1 MKTDANP
8 LPFTTN
14 TRFKTFAYRVILLIT
29 LHWSVIAPAQPL
41 IDMTIDVYGK
51 EFNDFF
57 TPDVES
63 ILDEESESFV
73 VDTKKD
79 TTAVT
84 AEIES
89 VPEPIKLVTE
99 PTVAVKTEKKRL
111 TTKPSSSFE
120 GGVFPADLLEGRIG
134 ISKQIP
140 LDNPS
145 DNLFVIQ
152 IDNLPE
158 LDVTDKV
165 VLKYELEGVQ
175 GKEAVSRS
183 INGRPAFGGYMVKAT
198 KGWTTQE
205 EELNSA
211 WLASGKNEIL
221 FTTPAA
227 MTHQYTIKNV
237 RVEIERGSLDKVQ
250 SLVVLDQDAV
260 RMTKDNQIYIK
271 GFVKGQ
277 HEGALTVLA
286 GNTALRVSGDE
297 FEGLVSVE
305 DIKDKNNILSIRAN
319 DAVGLLGQELII
331 LENHLMEADRLYDLG
346 TANYQTTVS
355 ATIAEQNEAF
365 GFAIDT
371 RGDAFAKANIAVT
384 KLRSIDIAPLESG
397 MRNVT
402 KGSSAYRMSP
412 LKDQNAEEPFKL
424 ALAFNPEMIPNGYT
438 ARDIQTFYFNK
449 KEKGWKTLPKDSLDL
464 QKNVL
469 ISYLTVEETNGGTD
483 YINGVIQTPEAS
495 TTSSFMPTMMSDIK
509 AVNPSAAMTIIAPPS
524 VSQRGNANIS
534 YPIRIPAGRNGMQ
547 PSVGLSYSNEGG
559 NGWLGLGWSMSMPSV
574 SLDTRWGVPTFDPN
588 GESELYSLG
597 GEMLMYPDNFLPH
610 RHEGDDPANYDTTLQ
625 ERGSEIKIF
634 TPRKQGS
641 FAKIERLGGSTSTYY
656 WKVTDASGTISW
668 YGGDD
673 TGIKENSIVRNDDNH
688 IVHWAITK
696 IQDVFGNNMKYTY
709 TNGTLNGNGNLQGGT
724 YFYCDTIT
732 YTGFN
737 ATDGDYQVK
746 FNLDQTVKED
756 VTINGKL
763 GLKWIDPYLLDT
775 IEVTYQG
782 NLIRSYELDY
792 DLGRFTK
799 NLLQWVAEKDK
810 DGNEFYR
817 HDFDYYDDVAANGGN
832 LFKQAVD
839 IDFAFGDF
847 NPSFVGNLG
856 GLIGTSSISTS
867 ENIETG
873 FEVGIAAGIELNA
886 AVTQTD
892 DQTALLSSP
901 FGISW
906 FKSKG
911 KVSLSDINGDGIEDI
926 IVRRQNK
933 LYFKSGILSP
943 DGQEG
948 NGLINSFEEG
958 DFTRIEGVK
967 DFYRSKG
974 SSKTIFGE
982 SLSLKAYGFSA
993 TRRKVK
999 TESEATTYFVDGNGD
1014 NLMDIVRD
1022 NIVYFNRIN
1031 PNNGRPTFHPS
1042 SEETENM
1049 VITAAGI
1056 GGPPIDPVDPE
1067 DELPLDKLDFD
1078 AVRVWVAPR
1087 DGQIEF
1093 TDRVSA
1099 ANPVIYSIE
1108 SQRSD
1113 INSGTP
1119 FRIFLG
1125 QMGSTPTFVNLKF
1138 YENGAPKGLEDQG
1151 ATDDPGLLHVKAGQ
1165 RFYIRLHTTGTNPQ
1179 VELAS
1184 AFSYRPDAT
1193 TLRDENG
1200 ENIRDYIYP
1209 INFFLNSNT
1218 GYVYP
1223 GTGQASISFSPIYLP
1238 VTQTDDIHFKIIQN
1252 VYSEDGS
1259 ISTSTLWDRVIAAG
1273 AVGDPTSSGLIQ
1285 PILND
1290 DPNKRVEILFQ
1301 ALTDN
1306 NPIRWTN
1313 INWNPNIVFTSG
1325 DGGFVT
1331 TDNSQTT
1338 YQVPDFS
1345 AFNATEFTP
1354 VYFHKLEASN
1364 WQNAPQGSI
1373 TVKALPGILTDV
1385 STIFDVGDTGN
1396 FHLLIKNSR
1405 QVFGRI
1411 GIEVL
1416 DGTMT
1421 TIGIGEAIKVFE
1433 GDINENV
1440 NDIARNLYIGY
1451 YADGVQNKA
1460 LVKKYIEATTFE
1472 KSVKFS
1478 YDPNWINANKSYYH
1492 NSIEYYRNDLPTF
1505 GQVYRGWGH
1514 FFYNE
1519 SQGDEDFIGDNYGQL
1534 IDPSILENP
1543 FYNGYINPDDFDS
1556 GALGLPPGEP
1566 TTGELETLFDDLE
1579 TQINNGQINFPEIAV
1594 VSGRANRNPTISRG
1608 NRWIGLSRDQFST
1621 SKVIQNANF
1630 GGGGGGASGDGAG
1643 NSGPFAGILVD
1654 ADDEFGGLDADP
1666 FVGMNAIKKI
1676 EKGATVTYA
1685 GGYGSTVANQTDNV
1699 KQNSSRNNKYSRTI
1713 SDYRD
1718 VNGDGY
1724 PDAIYED
1731 RVTKTNMTGGHI
1743 GQQMTD
1749 FGDTGNAFSTGT
1761 SFSSSS
1767 GAVNDIRNI
1776 AALIKKAP
1784 AGTPAGGGEAAK
1796 STSSGDATSEGSG
1809 TEPAKLWPPSA
1820 NIGINVNVNAS
1831 TKEKATFTDINGD
1844 GLADRV
1850 SINDNTGVVSYRL
1863 NRGGFTNMES
1873 GAEIFPSL
1881 DKLTISKPRGINLS
1895 AGIGGGISNFSQIL
1909 DAPTNESMG
1918 NALAG
1923 SFNFSVGIA
1932 GSAGT
1937 TEHVLMDINGDGLVD
1952 RVTSEN
1958 TIATVRFNLG
1968 KEFGPEM
1975 PITAAQSFIN
1985 PNLKLASRSR
1995 SLAASLN
2002 AGFYFGFTIPPA
2014 LALWIKFGI
2023 NAGGSMSLS
2032 VSDVEKSFLDFNGD
2046 GFTDFVQADGPDF
2059 NVNYSAIGR
2068 TNKLMTVHNPLG
2080 GSFTVDYNA
2089 QPKTYDNPNAKWV
2102 MKSVTVDDGYHDIVN
2117 DGIDQYVTEFRYE
2130 GGRFDRREREFYGY
2144 ETVKVF
2150 DYRDENLD
2158 NVYRTTT
2165 TEYHVDN
2172 YYLQGLV
2179 KLSKVAT
2186 GGSADLGF
2194 ASQVPDSRF
2203 SQTENEY
2210 TLYGL
2215 QEGNQAVDLTNEL
2228 DATFDVGGKEGRGT
2242 AVAVLTKTTSRVIE
2256 RTANEMVS
2264 EITIEYDE
2272 LARVSSYT
2280 NHGDVQSPND
2290 DYTTDITYHSTP
2302 ELDAKNLIQIPFG
2315 MVVSIGS
2322 EEFRER
2328 FTSNIDPM
2336 TGTVGMVSARVDN
2349 DDLFTETQMTYD
2361 QYGNL
2366 ETITYPENAH
2376 GDAMSYTYTYDTSGK
2391 YLIETQD
2398 AFGYSASASFDPE
2411 FDTLLETIDMS
2422 GTPMRFFYD
2431 NYGRTT
2437 KVQGPKEID
2446 AGIDFTINYSYYTR
2460 WEQLNGIATIAEED
2474 FMPVGLTQHYDV
2486 QHPDNTINT
2495 YTFVDGLARAIQV
2508 KKDIRY
2514 TGFDDIPGSG
2524 EEKLSV
2530 SGKTTYDHLGRII
2543 KAYHPWFENKDVDLN
2558 FKINNYA
2565 NVTYYSETIYD
2576 ELDRVKQTIDA
2587 AGNNSYMTYTVS
2599 GNEHITTSRVDQ
2611 TNFTQIENRSYN
2623 DARGRKVKSVQV
2635 GPDGDLETIFTYNAI
2650 DELEAYTDAD
2660 NITTFFEYDLL
2671 GRKTKRIHADNGTT
2685 EFFYDNASNVIKMQT
2700 EKLGIAGDFITYD
2713 YEYNRLIKSN
2723 FPDGPGGE
2731 ENLANV
2737 TLVYGMPNSGFE
2749 TGRVISQ
2756 QDATGIQEFLYG
2768 NMGEL
2773 IHNTRTIVA
2782 PDLQTRTF
2790 VTEFEYDSWNRLQSV
2805 VYPDQ
2810 EEVVY
2815 TYDVGGKLQN
2825 VTGEVNG
2832 AEYEYVE
2839 NINYD
2844 YFGSTISKK
2853 FGNDT
2858 RMTYSYEPALRR
2870 LSKSVL
2876 FDSANKKLLDN
2887 HYSYNKASNVTKIK
2901 NLAGSN
2907 NEYNLGGYY
2916 THTYSYDV
2924 LNRLAGANGGF
2935 SGNGFAHPEA
2945 FRSDYNLTMEYTNS
2959 HGIANKKQSHNT
2971 NNVAV
2976 DANTYNRAY
2985 TYTPG
2990 THQLET
2996 IEEPSLT
3003 KPNNGFV
3010 MSFIYDPNGNT
3021 INVQD
3026 TDGND
3031 SDYFWDEA
3039 NRLRV
3044 VNDQTTMQHY
3054 IYDGG
3059 DQRVLKSS
3067 SDPTVVNENGSP
3079 VKPQAVQFDN
3089 YTTYPSNLIVVK
3101 PDGEYTKHYFAGSER
3116 ILSRIGDVDTDFP
3129 PPTTGD
3135 GGIGK
3140 ILKSIRQR
3148 QIQDL
3153 QKTTLNAGLGTVSFK
3168 EYVSEKD
3175 KETQA
3180 TEEASTNRGPV
3191 LGGPSVPEAGNIYY
3205 FHGDHLG
3212 TASFITDA
3220 AGDAYQFFA
3229 NLPFG
3234 ETMIEQKNT
3243 EVNDDYENRWK
3254 FNGKEL
3260 DTETGLYYYGARY
3273 YNPSTSIWLSV
3284 DAMADAM
3291 PSWNP
3296 YNYTMQNPINLIDP
3310 DGNAPTDWYRNKLS
3324 NAVKWVD
3331 GSENIDGYENIG
3343 FVYGHTDAYNSRLV
3357 LDGFT
3362 KQITYR
3368 SSETGNTT
3376 IIADFSDQGFA
3387 PEFQREINVES
3398 LKNSHVIDPMPN
3410 PYDFKNREE
3419 ISINNGENFVLYDNK
3434 WVSVPNHS
3442 EYMENNECIF
3452 CGPTLPRGFKEMQEI
3467 SEGITN
3473 KAFWLGAGS
3482 GLGLGKKSKG
3492 KPKPLSPAGAVSGAV
3507 LAQVKALQSFFSRMR
3522 EHDQR
3527 TEYERNKKN
3536 NPPK

>member
-1 MKTDANP
+1 MKTDATP
-8 LPFTTN
+8 LQFTTN
-14 TRFKTFAYRVILLIT
+14 TRFKKFAYRVLLLIT
-29 LHWSVIAPAQPL
+29 LQWSVIAPAKPL
-41 IDMTIDVYGK
+41 INMTIDVYGK

-63 ILDEESESFV
+63 ILDKENERFV
-73 VDTKKD
+73 VGATANP
-79 TTAVT
+79 TAVM

-99 PTVAVKTEKKRL
+99 PTVAVKTKKKRL
-111 TTKPSSSFE
+111 TTKSLTSFE
-120 GGVFPADLLEGRIG
+120 GGVFPADLSEGRIG

-227 MTHQYTIKNV
+227 MIHQYTIKNV

-297 FEGLVSVE
+297 FEGLVSLE
-305 DIKDKNNILSIRAN
+305 DIKNKNNILNIRAN
-319 DAVGLLGQELII
+319 DAVGLLGQELIV

-346 TANYQTTVS
+346 TAKYQATVS
-355 ATIAEQNEAF
+355 ATFAEENEAF
-365 GFAIDT
+365 GVAVDT
-371 RGDAFAKANIAVT
+371 HGDAFAKAQLAIT
-384 KLRSIDIAPLESG
+384 KLRSIDIAPMESG

-424 ALAFNPEMIPNGYT
+424 ALAFNSEMIPNGYT

-449 KEKGWKTLPKDSLDL
+449 KEKGWKTLPKDSLDIE
-464 QKNVL
+464 NNTL
-469 ISYLTVEETNGGTD
+469 ISYLAVEETNGGTD

-509 AVNPSAAMTIIAPPS
+509 AVDPSAEMTLIAPPS
-524 VSQRGNANIS
+524 VSQLGTANIS
-534 YPIRIPAGRNGMQ
+534 YPIRIPSGRNGMQ

-574 SLDTRWGVPTFDPN
+574 SLDTRWGVPTFDSN

-625 ERGSEIKIF
+625 ERGTETKVF

-673 TGIKENSIVRNDDNH
+673 AGINENTIVRNDDNH

-696 IQDVFGNNMKYTY
+696 VQDVFGNNMQYAY
-709 TNGTLNGNGNLQGGT
+709 TNGTLSGNGNLQGGT

-737 ATDGDYQVK
+737 GTAGDYQVK
-746 FNLDQTVKED
+746 FNLDQTIKED

-763 GLKWIDPYLLDT
+763 GLKWIDPYLLET
-775 IEVTYQG
+775 IEVKYQG

-792 DLGRFTK
+792 ELGRFTK
-799 NLLQWVAEKDK
+799 NLLQWAAEKDK

-817 HDFDYYDDVAANGGN
+817 HEFEYYDDVAANGGN

-839 IDFAFGDF
+839 IDFAFGDY

-911 KVSLSDINGDGIEDI
+911 KVSLSDIDGDGIEDI

-958 DFTRIEGVK
+958 EFTQIEGVK

-982 SLSLKAYGFSA
+982 SLALKAYGFSA

-1078 AVRVWVAPR
+1078 AVRVWIAPR
-1087 DGQIEF
+1087 AGQITF
-1093 TDRVSA
+1093 QDRVRA
-1099 ANPVIYSIE
+1099 DNPVVYSLE
-1108 SQRSD
+1108 SQRD
-1113 INSGTP
+1113 DFNGGTP
-1119 FRIFLG
+1119 FRIYLN
-1125 QMGSTPTFVNLKF
+1125 QMGVTNTDIYLSK
-1138 YENGAPKGLEDQG
+1138 YENGAQLGLVDQG
-1151 ATDDPGLLHVKAGQ
+1151 APDPGFLFVKAGQ
-1165 RFYIRLHTTGTNPQ
+1165 RFYIRVHSNGTNPE
-1179 VELAS
+1179 VDMS
-1184 AFSYRPDAT
+1184 PHFNYKPDGIT
-1193 TLRDENG
+1193 RGDENAKD
-1200 ENIRDYIYP
+1200 IILYAYQKDYLMNKPQGFTYP
-1209 INFFLNSNT
+1209 SI
-1218 GYVYP
+1218 
-1223 GTGQASISFSPIYLP
+1223 GQAIISFPNMSIPYQLI
-1238 VTQTDDIHFKIIQN
+1238 DDINYKIIQN
-1252 VYSEDGS
+1252 VYNPDG
-1259 ISTSTLWDRVIAAG
+1259 TVVTTVLWDRVIQAG
-1273 AVGDPTSSGLIQ
+1273 GIGDTSSSGLIQ
-1285 PILND
+1285 PINNLDNQ
-1290 DPNKRVEILFQ
+1290 KRVEILFQ
-1301 ALTDN
+1301 AQSDN
-1306 NPIRWTN
+1306 NPIQWQAVHWYPKVDFIPT
-1313 INWNPNIVFTSG
+1313 
-1325 DGGFVT
+1325 GGGIG
-1331 TDNSQTT
+1331 NSDIQSS
-1338 YQVPDFS
+1338 YEVPDFS
-1345 AFNATEFTP
+1345 AYNATHFTP
-1354 VYFHKLEASN
+1354 LYFHELELSN
-1364 WQNAPQGSI
+1364 WQTPPSGSVLI
-1373 TVKALPGILTDV
+1373 EALPKIRVDSPTL
-1385 STIFDVGDTGN
+1385 FDVGENGQ
-1396 FHLLIKNSR
+1396 FHLLIKNKS
-1405 QVFGRI
+1405 QVLGKI
-1411 GIEVL
+1411 KLEVI
-1416 DGTMT
+1416 DGVLT
-1421 TIGIGEAIKVFE
+1421 TITNGQAIKVYD
-1433 GDINENV
+1433 GNLALPPTNY
-1440 NDIARNLYIGY
+1440 NRRLYIGY
-1451 YADGVQNKA
+1451 YADGIENKK
-1460 LVKKYIEATTFE
+1460 LLKKYIQATGQT
-1472 KSVKFS
+1472 KSVGLS
-1478 YDPNWINANKSYYH
+1478 YNWNQSSAIYYSS
-1492 NSIEYYRNDLPTF
+1492 SIEYTRNDFPTF
-1505 GQVYRGWGH
+1505 GPVFRGWGH

-1519 SQGDEDFIGDNYGQL
+1519 SQGDENFIGDSFGQL
-1534 IDPSILENP
+1534 IDPAILENP
-1543 FYNGYINPDDFDS
+1543 FVNGYINPDDFDS
-1556 GALGLPPGEP
+1556 GALGIPSGEP
-1566 TTGELETLFDDLE
+1566 TTGELEILFDDLD
-1579 TQINNGQINFPEIAV
+1579 TQIATGQINFPEIAV
-1594 VSGRANRNPTISRG
+1594 IPGRAKKEEHLTRNG
-1608 NRWIGLSRDQFST
+1608 NWIGFSREQYSSSIALKT
-1621 SKVIQNANF
+1621 ANI
-1630 GGGGGGASGDGAG
+1630 GGGAGGGTSGDGAG

-1731 RVTKTNMTGGHI
+1731 RVTKTNMTGGHT

-1796 STSSGDATSEGSG
+1796 SASGGEATSEGSG

-1850 SINDNTGVVSYRL
+1850 SINDNTGAVSYRL

-1873 GAEIFPSL
+1873 GAETFPSL

-1909 DAPTNESMG
+1909 DAPTNETMG

-1958 TIATVRFNLG
+1958 TNATVRFNLG
-1968 KEFGPEM
+1968 KEFGPEI
-1975 PITAAQSFIN
+1975 PITAAQSLSS

-2014 LALWIKFGI
+2014 LAVWIKFGV

-2046 GFTDFVQADGPDF
+2046 GYTDFVEADGADF

-2102 MKSVTVDDGYHDIVN
+2102 MKSVTLDDGYHDIVN
-2117 DGIDQYVTEFRYE
+2117 DGVDQYVTEFRYE

-2165 TEYHVDN
+2165 TEYHTDN
-2172 YYLQGLV
+2172 YFLRGLAKMTNV
-2179 KLSKVAT
+2179 RT

-2194 ASQVPDSRF
+2194 TSQVPDARF
-2203 SQTENEY
+2203 SQTEHEY
-2210 TLYGL
+2210 TIYGL
-2215 QEGNQAVDLTNEL
+2215 QEGNQRVDLTNIL
-2228 DATFDVGGKEGRGT
+2228 DTTYDVGGKEGRRT
-2242 AVAVLTKTTSRVIE
+2242 AAVVQTKTTNRVIE

-2264 EITIEYDE
+2264 EVTMEYDE

-2280 NHGDVQSPND
+2280 NHGDVQSPDD

-2302 ELDAKNLIQIPFG
+2302 ELDQRNLIQIPFG
-2315 MVVSIGS
+2315 IVVSIGS
-2322 EEFRER
+2322 EEYRER

-2366 ETITYPENAH
+2366 KTITYPENAH
-2376 GDAMSYTYTYDTSGK
+2376 GDAMSYTYTYDASGK

-2411 FDTLLETIDMS
+2411 FDTLLETIDIAQ
-2422 GTPMRFFYD
+2422 TPIRFEYD
-2431 NYGRTT
+2431 SFGRTT
-2437 KVQGPKEID
+2437 KIQGPKEIE
-2446 AGIDFTINYSYYTR
+2446 AGIDFTIKYAYYTQ

-2486 QHPDNTINT
+2486 QHLDNTIDT

-2524 EEKLSV
+2524 EEKLAV

-2543 KAYHPWFENKDVDLN
+2543 KTYHPWYEHKDVDLN

-2565 NVTYYSETIYD
+2565 NVNYFSETVYD

-2599 GNEHITTSRVDQ
+2599 GNQHITTSRVDQ
-2611 TNFTQIENRSYN
+2611 TDFTQIENSSYN
-2623 DARGRKVKSVQV
+2623 DARGRQVKTVKV
-2635 GPDGDLETIFTYNAI
+2635 GPDGDLDTTFTYNAI

-2671 GRKTKRIHADNGTT
+2671 GRKTVRIHPDNGTT
-2685 EFFYDNASNVIKMQT
+2685 EFTFDNASNLIKLVT
-2700 EKLGIAGDFITYD
+2700 EKMAIAQQDITYE
-2713 YEYNRLIKSN
+2713 YEFNRLVKTV
-2723 FPDGPGGE
+2723 FPEIMPGV
-2731 ENLANV
+2731 ENIANV
-2737 TLVYGMPNSGFE
+2737 TLSYGPNNSGFE

-2790 VTEFEYDSWNRLQSV
+2790 ITAFEYDSWNRLQSV
-2805 VYPDQ
+2805 IYPDQ

-2825 VTGEVNG
+2825 VKGEVNG
-2832 AEYEYVE
+2832 EEYEYVE

-2844 YFGSTISKK
+2844 YFGSTISKE

-2887 HYSYNKASNVTKIK
+2887 HYSYNKTSNVTKIK

-2907 NEYNLGGYY
+2907 NEYNMGGYY
-2916 THTYSYDV
+2916 THSYSYDV
-2924 LNRLAGANGGF
+2924 LNRLSGANGGF
-2935 SGNGFAHPEA
+2935 NGNGFAHPEA
-2945 FRSDYNLTMEYTNS
+2945 FKSDYNLIMEYTNS

-2990 THQLET
+2990 THQLEK

-3010 MSFIYDPNGNT
+3010 MDFTYDANGNM

-3054 IYDGG
+3054 IYDAG

-3101 PDGEYTKHYFAGSER
+3101 PDGEYTKHYFAGTER

-3129 PPTTGD
+3129 PPTTDD

-3140 ILKSIRQR
+3140 KLKSIRQR

-3168 EYVSEKD
+3168 EYVSKKD
-3175 KETQA
+3175 KEAQA
-3180 TEEASTNRGPV
+3180 TEEVSTRGPV
-3191 LGGPSVPEAGNIYY
+3191 LGDPTDPAPGNIYY

-3220 AGDAYQFFA
+3220 SGDAYQFFA

-3273 YNPSTSIWLSV
+3273 YNPSTSVWLSV
-3284 DAMADAM
+3284 DPMADAM

-3296 YNYTMQNPINLIDP
+3296 YNYTKQNPINLIDP
-3310 DGNAPTDWYRNKLS
+3310 DGKMPNENGTTDPVKTAYHSETKRSTYTHNGNGSHTIMTRHTGLLQEYEENEEGYVIKKVVTYTVKANTYTLVHTGEIDENGAPIFEETNTESFTSRRSTVYYDDEGRQVGDAVREFDLYGNDYCRDISFENQDIIVNLFGKETKSNLISNGKDFVPIGSKNKGSTEVAGKFIDWAS
-3324 NAVKWVD
+3324 NFLPGAGLGVEFGTIVNDADGKWVGKEWD
-3331 GSENIDGYENIG
+3331 IVPPIRKRQELKANPFGQG
-3343 FVYGHTDAYNSRLV
+3343 
-3357 LDGFT
+3357 
-3362 KQITYR
+3362 
-3368 SSETGNTT
+3368 T
-3376 IIADFSDQGFA
+3376 IID
-3387 PEFQREINVES
+3387 
-3398 LKNSHVIDPMPN
+3398 L
-3410 PYDFKNREE
+3410 
-3419 ISINNGENFVLYDNK
+3419 
-3434 WVSVPNHS
+3434 
-3442 EYMENNECIF
+3442 
-3452 CGPTLPRGFKEMQEI
+3452 
-3467 SEGITN
+3467 
-3473 KAFWLGAGS
+3473 
-3482 GLGLGKKSKG
+3482 SK
-3492 KPKPLSPAGAVSGAV
+3492 
-3507 LAQVKALQSFFSRMR
+3507 
-3522 EHDQR
+3522 D
-3527 TEYERNKKN
+3527 
-3536 NPPK
+3536 